1 MEMAKWILTLQ
12 WQDDLWGVSKQEEM
26 RTKKKEK
33 KRWTKHEDINWYS
46 KIWEDLALQQHYR
59 LFVQLESGTLC
70 NTYPSVFPPSPFSPL
85 FVSSPNSVI
94 FFKTLFHLF
103 CLCWFF
109 WLSINMQC
117 EHWRPARCHKCY
129 WLAYHTEKRAAVIK
143 CHWPQKMYHPPFSLL
158 PPLSFPIPIYLF
170 IYLLYLIFDFNFIVI
185 FYLITSRLGES
196 QARSAAMWQPDV
208 TWHDGTGHNMTW
220 QSTFES

>member
-1 MEMAKWILTLQ
+1 MNKAWRYKLILKDMRGSGASTALPALCATRKWDTLQ
-12 WQDDLWGVSKQEEM
+12 YLS
-26 RTKKKEK
+26 
-33 KRWTKHEDINWYS
+33 
-46 KIWEDLALQQHYR
+46 
-59 LFVQLESGTLC
+59 FC
-70 NTYPSVFPPSPFSPL
+70 FSPL
-85 FVSSPNSVI
+85 SLLPSLRLVSKFCD

-129 WLAYHTEKRAAVIK
+129 WLAYYTEKRAAVIK

-196 QARSAAMWQPDV
+196 QARSAAMWQPDM
-208 TWHDGTGHNMTW
+208 TGRDMTW
-220 QSTFES
+220 RGSRLSKVNDRT